1 MESQMCGGVEE
12 EKKYVACREG
22 VLRRERE
29 MRREERVAGVR
40 FQRKQTENWIE
51 KYHGCEVELTT
62 GARDGSKRRRSRS
75 LSHSLSSPMVGN
87 SDLTVL
93 RARRERSEDG
103 VAVG

>member
-22 VLRRERE
+22 
-29 MRREERVAGVR
+29 
-40 FQRKQTENWIE
+40 FQGKQTENWIE

-62 GARDGSKRRRSRS
+62 GARDGSKRRRSWS